1 MHGNV
6 EEWQGIVRNTDQSI
20 WGWVGLAALFAM
32 GVFQLL
38 EPELLWKI
46 EHLFS
51 VKGGEPTELYLALVR
66 VGGVLLCFGTVIF
79 AVVRLAI

>member
-20 WGWVGLAALFAM
+20 WGWIGLAALFAM

-38 EPELLWKI
+38 RPEILWKL
-46 EHLFS
+46 EHIFS

-66 VGGVLLCFGTVIF
+66 VGGVLLCLGTAVF